1 MSLKAYQDAQ
11 KIFEDP
17 RQIEYRLFG
26 EVTRALMDVRDK
38 NVKGAQLIETLDWNR
53 RIWKAMEMDCLS
65 EANRLPE
72 GLRAN
77 IISLSMWVTRYT
89 RTVVRQQKPIDPLIE
104 INRHIMQGLQ
114 GPVEDR
120 SGAV

>member
-26 EVTRALMDVRDK
+26 EITRTLMDVRDT
-38 NVKGAQLIETLDWNR
+38 NAKGTKLIEALDWNR
-53 RIWKAMEMDCLS
+53 RVWKAMEDDCL
-65 EANRLPE
+65 NDQNQLPKE
-72 GLRAN
+72 IRAQ

-89 RTVVRQQKPIDPLIE
+89 RTVVRQKKPIDPLIE
-104 INRHIMQGLQ
+104 VNRHIMQGLM
-114 GPVEDR
+114 GG
-120 SGAV
+120 GAAGGV